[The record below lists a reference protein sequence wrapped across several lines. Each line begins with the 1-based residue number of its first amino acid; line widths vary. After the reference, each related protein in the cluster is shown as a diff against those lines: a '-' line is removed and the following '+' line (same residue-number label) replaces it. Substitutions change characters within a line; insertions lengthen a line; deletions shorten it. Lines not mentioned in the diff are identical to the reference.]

1 MSVIANQKQTVI
13 VASYR
18 IYGEPIA
25 PESGRG
31 QPTKAINGAGEI
43 VEVHH
48 RVGTVELITD
58 IPDDLDPYRREAGF
72 RRANENQG
80 LFRIDE
86 RGHFVKVDDAHT

>member
-1 MSVIANQKQTVI
+1 MSVIANQKRTVI

-31 QPTKAINGAGEI
+31 PVTAINGAGEI
-43 VEVHH
+43 VEVHY
-48 RVGTVELITD
+48 RVGTVELIAD
-58 IPDDLDPYRREAGF
+58 IPADIDPYRREAGF